1 MEKLQKTKLAI
12 VCGAGLLALGFNVVA
27 KPIKQSLADAGVVN
41 QERILYWLEKRGVI
55 SKDASEAEKQ
65 AALEAYLSKA
75 SSQSKENYPT
85 LALKAEQKRL
95 NAPTPKKQLLFAR
108 SLSLTEAA
116 PKQTTV
122 KVLGVLVDFPDL
134 PHNNNRLSSSDTAMY
149 YDNYTAEHYRG
160 LLFAEAGFVGPS
172 GQNLLSA
179 HQYFQQASGETFN
192 FTGDVKGWYTASQNA
207 SYYGENDPDRNDS
220 DKAVGELVKEAVTA
234 AVADM
239 SADELQSYDIEDPYD
254 IDGDGNLNESDGII
268 DHIMLFHSSVGEEA
282 GGGVIGDDA
291 IWSHRFFVDT
301 STNGYSIPGTSM
313 KAFGYTVQPIDAAAG
328 VCAHE
333 FGHDLGLPDEYD
345 TASSKGKGS
354 PVGSWSIMSGGSWA
368 GVIPGAKPTG
378 FSPYARSYLQN
389 KFGGNWVNEQ
399 VIALDSVANT
409 PRDFQISSAVNND
422 AINQISLPLPPKA
435 ISFKAP
441 YAGEYQYYSGEGHL
455 INNAMSFDVDLPS
468 ESNLLLKMKAHW
480 NIETDFDFVQIK
492 VDGVAVPGNHTK
504 ATNITN
510 NARNIV
516 TGDSA
521 DIPSSEGENN
531 WVNLEFDLNAY
542 AGRNVT
548 ISVSYETDQAVGD
561 YGFVADEILV
571 TAAGETVFAN
581 NAEELGNVNL
591 SGFARTGDTKP
602 GKAARYVVQ
611 LRNYQGLDA
620 GLQSE
625 SYVPGVL
632 IWLENFNEADNNV
645 SEHAGRS
652 LIGVVDADQHLISD
666 LKSPSQVRDATFSLY
681 GQSSY
686 LGGLDSHLLH
696 NSRFD
701 DSQDYSA
708 PSQSESGMV
717 LRNLGI
723 SIEVVDQAQD
733 SSTATI
739 RINRS
744 TSTAPVA
751 NEIQASFNSEVAFN
765 VVNFTSNVNG
775 GSGEF
780 QLEWNFGD
788 GNTSTE
794 TSPTHSYQEAGNY
807 EVSLT
812 ITDSENRTKSV
823 SANVEVYLPITAG
836 FSQSSNNLAV
846 TFTNNSNGG
855 KGELQYEWNFGDGKT
870 STVKSPNYTYSQS
883 GTYQVSLKVT
893 DEDGNTQNIARSVT
907 VSAAVPTP
915 DTTDDKSSGSSGGSL
930 SFYGLMLLLGLRM
943 KRKSR

>member
-27 KPIKQSLADAGVVN
+27 KPIKQNLADAGVVN

-55 SKDASEAEKQ
+55 SKDASEVEKQ
-65 AALEAYLSKA
+65 AALEAYLSKT
-75 SSQSKENYPT
+75 SSQSKDSYPA

-95 NAPTPKKQLLFAR
+95 NAPKKQPLFAR
-108 SLSLTEAA
+108 SLSFTEAA

-160 LLFAEAGFVGPS
+160 LLFAETGFVGPS

-207 SYYGENDPDRNDS
+207 AYYGENDPDRNDN

-239 SADELQSYDIEDPYD
+239 STDELQSYDIEDPYD

-282 GGGVIGDDA
+282 GGGVIGGDA
-291 IWSHRFFVDT
+291 IWSHRFFVDS

-389 KFGGNWVNEQ
+389 KFGGNWVKEQ
-399 VIALDSVANT
+399 VILLDSVANT
-409 PRDFQISSAVNND
+409 PRDVQINSATNSD
-422 AINQISLPLPPKA
+422 AINQISLPLPPQA
-435 ISFKAP
+435 ISFKEP
-441 YAGEYQYYSGEGHL
+441 YAGDYQYYSGEGHL

-492 VDGVAVPGNHTK
+492 VDGVSVSGNHTK

-510 NARNIV
+510 NARNII

-531 WVNLEFDLNAY
+531 WVNLEFDLSAY

-548 ISVSYETDQAVGD
+548 ISISYATDQAVGE
-561 YGFVADEILV
+561 YGFVADEVLV
-571 TAAGETVFAN
+571 TAEGETVLSN

-591 SGFARTGDTKP
+591 SGFVRTGDTKP
-602 GKAARYVVQ
+602 GKASRYIVQ
-611 LRNYQGLDA
+611 LRNHQGLDA

-632 IWLENFNEADNNV
+632 IWLENFNESDNNV
-645 SEHAGRS
+645 SDHAGRS
-652 LIGVVDADQHLISD
+652 LIGVVDADQNLISD

-681 GQSSY
+681 DQSSY

-696 NSRFD
+696 NSKFD

-708 PSQSESGMV
+708 PTQSESGMV
-717 LRNLGI
+717 LRSLGI

-733 SSTATI
+733 SSSATI

-744 TSTAPVA
+744 TSSTPEVR
-751 NEIQASFNSEVAFN
+751 EIQASFSSEIEFN
-765 VVNFTSNVNG
+765 VVNFTSNANG
-775 GSGEF
+775 GSGEYQF
-780 QLEWNFGD
+780 EWNFGD
-788 GNTSTE
+788 GSTSTE
-794 TSPTHSYQEAGNY
+794 ISPTHSYQTAGNY
-807 EVSLT
+807 GVTLT
-812 ITDSENRTKSV
+812 ITDSENRTESV
-823 SANVEVYLPITAG
+823 SENVEVYLPITAA
-836 FSQSSNNLAV
+836 FSQSVNNLAV
-846 TFTNNSNGG
+846 IFTNNSAGG
-855 KGELQYEWNFGDGKT
+855 KGEVRYEWGFGDGNI
-870 STVKSPNYTYSQS
+870 STQQSPNHTYNRA
-883 GTYQVSLKVT
+883 GTYQVTLLVT
-893 DEDGNTQNIARSVT
+893 DEENSTKSVSKSVT
-907 VSAAVPTP
+907 VNVT
-915 DTTDDKSSGSSGGSL
+915 DTTVSPDNNSGSSGGTF
-930 SFYGLMLLLGLRM
+930 SFYSLMLLLGLRM